1 MRPHPPTPRFTL
13 ESLLAPYPSSCP
25 AFPALSTQ
33 PQHHSSSPSVTV
45 ALRPGSQ
52 EQLVCLPALLT
63 TANLWQQATLT
74 SLHTTHTTLNSALR
88 FLPCSHYSIPQY
100 SPSTAINS
108 ASCCEKNVWFNNEKL
123 AGIDL
128 ATAPRLF
135 LYLKHESVLSLLST
149 LADSHECSAWHPPT
163 RIFIDC

>member
-1 MRPHPPTPRFTL
+1 MRPHPPFYFRKPSG
-13 ESLLAPYPSSCP
+13 SLSIFLPCFSCALHPASAP
-25 AFPALSTQ
+25 L
-33 PQHHSSSPSVTV
+33 SSSPSVTV